1 MGFHTVSGQTW
12 DTIIADASLTNV
24 PDGQSNLAGHSDLII
39 DNWLSDMPDQIKATF
54 YNFYNRVKVTAG
66 VNLTLSYTGASLL
79 INGSVIALSPGT
91 LQAIPNSTQFVYI
104 NNLGVVTT
112 GLTLPNISLP
122 LAIVTTLTSTISQLI
137 DLRDKVLEQITPIAL
152 PTSIS
157 PFFTGDLKNTLS
169 ATPQDGWLLCDG
181 AMYLISA
188 FPALAALMG
197 SQSLLVGDPVNSFRV
212 PDFRQKVA
220 IGATDNTQVNLPIGQ
235 NSQILSVANLPT
247 HTHVVNDPL
256 HNHSIFDPGH
266 NHSVS
271 DPGHNHPV
279 FDPGHSHSLYP
290 YRRYAEGNGYRSDGA
305 ELTQIPGGSNTY
317 PNVQNAATG
326 VSLGAVGTGIWI
338 NSSASGIQ
346 SNGTQS
352 GVSLNSTGSGVAVDM
367 RQSSLAVNVLIKT

>member
-1 MGFHTVSGQTW
+1 MGYQTVSGQTW
-12 DTIIADASLTNV
+12 DVIIANASLTNI
-24 PDGQSNLAGHSDLII
+24 PDGQSSLAGHSDLII
-39 DNWLSDMPDQIKATF
+39 DNWLSGMPDQIKATF

-79 INGSVIALSPGT
+79 INESVIALPPGT

-122 LAIVTTLTSTISQLI
+122 LAIVTTLANTISQLI

-152 PTSIS
+152 PVSIS

-181 AMYLISA
+181 TIYLISA
-188 FPALAALMG
+188 FPALATLMG
-197 SQSLLVGDPVNSFRV
+197 SQSLRVGDPVNSFRV

-220 IGATDNTQVNLPIGQ
+220 IGAVDNTQVNLPIGQ

-247 HTHVVNDPL
+247 HTHVVNDPF
-256 HNHSIFDPGH
+256 HNHNVYDPGH

-305 ELTQIPGGSNTY
+305 ELTQIPGGTNTY
-317 PNVQNAATG
+317 PSVQNSATN
-326 VSLGAVGTGIWI
+326 VSLGAVGTGLFI
-338 NSSASGIQ
+338 NASG
-346 SNGTQS
+346 SGVKTNGIQS
-352 GVSLNSTGSGVAVDM
+352 GVSLNSTGSNVAVDM
-367 RQSSLAVNVLIKT
+367 RQSAICVNVLIKT